1 MIFCT
6 SGRSAF
12 FIIFFTESRSWRISS
27 WRKFANSRF
36 NCSSRCNCC
45 SATWYL
51 LSLIILLCPFL
62 KLKSKAILQT
72 YKNANRAS
80 SIIKS
85 KEYPPSIKLKIITP
99 ENISNVNWRLLNTA
113 DNGRLFCSFSMIPW
127 MLTQNNSIGIYT
139 PKFERCSGTLIVEK

>member
-1 MIFCT
+1 MVF
-6 SGRSAF
+6 AF
-12 FIIFFTESRSWRISS
+12 
-27 WRKFANSRF
+27 
-36 NCSSRCNCC
+36 
-45 SATWYL
+45 
-51 LSLIILLCPFL
+51 PVL

-85 KEYPPSIKLKIITP
+85 KEYPPSKIIAIKLKIITP
-99 ENISNVNWRLLNTA
+99 EKISNVNWRLLNTA

-127 MLTQNNSIGIYT
+127 TLTQNNSIGIYT